1 MQNRRDFI
9 KQSCT
14 LCAGLAGFGAI
25 ATQLSSCAPLPVLKG
40 ESKEGII
47 TVPLAAFT
55 GKNNVMIVRNA
66 QLDFDIALVKN
77 SASDYTALLMKCTH
91 QDNPLSLT
99 KNGLFCP
106 SHGSA
111 FDLEGNVTQEPAL
124 VPLKKFTT
132 EIINSSILINTKSYT
147 Q

>member
-1 MQNRRDFI
+1 M
-9 KQSCT
+9 
-14 LCAGLAGFGAI
+14 LCMGLAGLGAI

-47 TVPLAAFT
+47 SVPLTSFT
-55 GKNNVMIVRNA
+55 DKSNVMIVRNA

-77 SASDYTALLMKCTH
+77 SGSDYTALLMKCTH

-99 KNGLFCP
+99 KNGLYCA

-111 FDLEGNVTQEPAL
+111 LDLKGNVTQEPAMA
-124 VPLKKFTT
+124 PLKRFTT
-132 EIINSSILINTKSYT
+132 EITNSSILINTKS
-147 Q
+147 